1 MRSTL
6 LISESHYGT
15 SKKVADI
22 LSLVL
27 GPARHVEIDKELP
40 EVSKY
45 NNIVLVL
52 GFYGFNTAEK
62 LKKYL
67 SSTKDKLKNKK
78 IAIVGV
84 GLLENDINNYI
95 LSIEKEMNRE
105 ADIVD
110 LVQGGIKVDKLTK
123 EDKKELKAF
132 LKEKR
137 IPLTDMGSLNK
148 KEILDV
154 GSKLAKI
161 LNKPDNVMLKK
172 ELDDEINKFIEIHNT
187 CTLATGS
194 GDFVRNT
201 PMEYIHYK
209 NNFYFISEG
218 GFKFKGI
225 LQNPNVCIAIF
236 NSYTSMNELKGM
248 QISGESEVIPCW
260 SEEYID
266 LIRAK
271 GLNVETLKNLPINL
285 NLIKVIPEVFEFLNT
300 DFEEKGMDSKQ
311 YYFVN

>member
-6 LISESHYGT
+6 LISESYYGT

-62 LKKYL
+62 IKKYL

-84 GLLENDINNYI
+84 GLLENDINNDI
-95 LSIEKEMNRE
+95 LSIEKAMNRE
-105 ADIVD
+105 ADIKKI
-110 LVQGGIKVDKLTK
+110 VQGEIRVDKLTK
-123 EDKKELKAF
+123 DDKKILKAF

-137 IPLTDMGSLNK
+137 IPLTDMGNLNK

-154 GSKLAKI
+154 GSKLAKV
-161 LNKPDNVMLKK
+161 LNKPDKEMNKK
-172 ELDDEINKFIEIHNT
+172 ELKDEINKFIKINNT
-187 CTLATGS
+187 CALATGS

-201 PMEYIHYK
+201 PIEYTYYK
-209 NNFYFISEG
+209 DNFYIISEG
-218 GFKFKGI
+218 GLKFKGI
-225 LQNPNVCIAIF
+225 LQNPNVCISIF

-248 QISGESEVIPCW
+248 QISGESEIIPCW
-260 SEEYID
+260 SEEYIE
-266 LIRAK
+266 LIK
-271 GLNVETLKNLPINL
+271 VKELNIESLKSLPFNL
-285 NLIKVIPEVFEFLNT
+285 NLIKVVPRVFEFLNT
-300 DFEEKGMDSKQ
+300 DFKENEMDSKQ

>member
-27 GPARHVEIDKELP
+27 GPAKHVEIDEELP

-62 LKKYL
+62 LKEYL
-67 SSTKDKLKNKK
+67 SSTKDTLKNKR

-84 GLLENDINNYI
+84 GLTEKDTNNYI
-95 LSIEKEMNRE
+95 LSIEKVMDRE

-110 LVQGGIKVDKLTK
+110 FVQGEIKVDKLTK
-123 EDKKELKAF
+123 DDKKILKAF

-137 IPLTDMGSLNK
+137 IPLTDMGNLNN

-154 GSKLAKI
+154 GSKLAKV
-161 LNKPDNVMLKK
+161 LNKPNNEMIKK
-172 ELDDEINKFIEIHNT
+172 ELKSEINKFIEIHNT

-201 PMEYIHYK
+201 PIEYTYYK
-209 NNFYFISEG
+209 DKFYFISEG
-218 GFKFKGI
+218 GLKFKGI
-225 LQNPNVCIAIF
+225 LQNPNVCISIF

>member
-67 SSTKDKLKNKK
+67 SSTKDELKNKK

-84 GLLENDINNYI
+84 GLLKNDINNYI
-95 LSIEKEMNRE
+95 LSIEKEMDRE

-110 LVQGGIKVDKLTK
+110 LVQGEIKVDKLTK
-123 EDKKELKAF
+123 EDKKVLKAF

-161 LNKPDNVMLKK
+161 LNKPNHEMIRK
-172 ELDDEINKFIEIHNT
+172 ELKNEINKFIEINNT

-194 GDFVRNT
+194 GDFIRNT
-201 PMEYIHYK
+201 PIEYTYYRDE
-209 NNFYFISEG
+209 FYFISEG

-225 LQNPNVCIAIF
+225 LQNPNVCISIF

-248 QISGESEVIPCW
+248 QISGESEIIPCW
-260 SEEYID
+260 SEEYIE
-266 LIRAK
+266 LIK
-271 GLNVETLKNLPINL
+271 VKELNVESLKSLPFNL
-285 NLIKVIPEVFEFLNT
+285 NLIKVVPRVFEFLNT
-300 DFEEKGMDSKQ
+300 DFKENGMDSKQ

>member
-6 LISESHYGT
+6 LISESYYGT

-22 LSLVL
+22 LSLIL
-27 GPARHVEIDKELP
+27 GPAKHVEIDEELP

-52 GFYGFNTAEK
+52 GFYGFNTADK

-67 SSTKDKLKNKK
+67 FSIKDTIKNKR

-84 GLLENDINNYI
+84 GLLENDINNDV
-95 LSIEKEMNRE
+95 LSIEKAMNRE
-105 ADIVD
+105 ADIINF
-110 LVQGGIKVDKLTK
+110 VQGEIRVDKLTK
-123 EDKKELKAF
+123 DDKKILKAF

-154 GSKLAKI
+154 GSELAKV
-161 LNKPDNVMLKK
+161 LNKPDKEMNKK
-172 ELDDEINKFIEIHNT
+172 ELKDEINKFIEINNT

-201 PMEYIHYK
+201 PIEYTYYK
-209 NNFYFISEG
+209 DKFYIISEG
-218 GFKFKGI
+218 GLKFKGI

-236 NSYTSMNELKGM
+236 NRYTSMNDLKGM
-248 QISGESEVIPCW
+248 QISGESEMIPCW
-260 SEEYID
+260 SEEYIE
-266 LIRAK
+266 LIK
-271 GLNVETLKNLPINL
+271 VNGLNIETLKSLPVNL
-285 NLIKVIPEVFEFLNT
+285 NLIKVVPRVFEFLNT
-300 DFEEKGMDSKQ
+300 DFKEKGMDSKQ

>member
-6 LISESHYGT
+6 LISESQYGT
-15 SKKVADI
+15 SKKVAEI
-22 LSLVL
+22 LSLIL
-27 GPARHVEIDKELP
+27 GPARHVEIDEELP

-67 SSTKDKLKNKK
+67 SSTKDALKNKR

-95 LSIEKEMNRE
+95 LSIEKEMNRQ
-105 ADIVD
+105 ADIIYF
-110 LVQGGIKVDKLTK
+110 VQGEIKVDKLTK
-123 EDKKELKAF
+123 DDKKVLKAF
-132 LKEKR
+132 LKERR
-137 IPLTDMGSLNK
+137 IPLTDMGSLNE
-148 KEILDV
+148 KEILEV
-154 GSKLAKI
+154 GSKLARI
-161 LNKPDNVMLKK
+161 FNKPNNQMIKK
-172 ELDDEINKFIEIHNT
+172 ELKDEVNKFIEIHNT

-201 PMEYIHYK
+201 PIEYTYYK
-209 NNFYFISEG
+209 DKFYFISEG

-225 LQNPNVCIAIF
+225 LQNPNVCLAIF
-236 NSYTSMNELKGM
+236 DSYTSMNELKGI
-248 QISGESEVIPCW
+248 QISGESEIIPCW
-260 SEEYID
+260 SEEYIE
-266 LIRAK
+266 LIKVK
-271 GLNVETLKNLPINL
+271 GLNIETLKSLPVNL
-285 NLIKVIPEVFEFLNT
+285 NLIKVVPSVFEFLNT
-300 DFEEKGMDSKQ
+300 DFKAKGMDSKQ

>member
-6 LISESHYGT
+6 LISESYYGT

-22 LSLVL
+22 LSLIL
-27 GPARHVEIDKELP
+27 GPAMHVEIDEELP

-52 GFYGFNTAEK
+52 GFYGFNTADK
-62 LKKYL
+62 LKMYL
-67 SSTKDKLKNKK
+67 SSIKDTIKNKR

-84 GLLENDINNYI
+84 GLLENDINNDV
-95 LSIEKEMNRE
+95 LSIEKAMNRE
-105 ADIVD
+105 ADIINF
-110 LVQGGIKVDKLTK
+110 VQGEIRVDKLTK
-123 EDKKELKAF
+123 DDKKKLKAF

-154 GSKLAKI
+154 GSELAKV
-161 LNKPDNVMLKK
+161 LNKPDKEMNKK
-172 ELDDEINKFIEIHNT
+172 ELKDEINKFIEINNT

-201 PMEYIHYK
+201 PIEYTYYK
-209 NNFYFISEG
+209 DKFYIISEG
-218 GFKFKGI
+218 GLKFKGI
-225 LQNPNVCIAIF
+225 IQNPNMCIAIF
-236 NSYTSMNELKGM
+236 NSYTSMNDLKGM
-248 QISGESEVIPCW
+248 QISGQSEIIPCW
-260 SEEYID
+260 SEEYIE
-266 LIRAK
+266 LIKFK
-271 GLNVETLKNLPINL
+271 GLNIETLKSLPVNL
-285 NLIKVIPEVFEFLNT
+285 NLIKVVPRVFEFLNT
-300 DFEEKGMDSKQ
+300 DFKEKGMDSKQ

>member
-6 LISESHYGT
+6 LISESYYGT

-22 LSLVL
+22 LSLIL
-27 GPARHVEIDKELP
+27 GPARHVEIDEELP

-67 SSTKDKLKNKK
+67 SSTKDALKNKR

-95 LSIEKEMNRE
+95 LSIEKEMNRQ
-105 ADIVD
+105 ADIIYF
-110 LVQGGIKVDKLTK
+110 VQGEIKVDKLTK
-123 EDKKELKAF
+123 DDKKVLKAF
-132 LKEKR
+132 LKERR
-137 IPLTDMGSLNK
+137 IPLTDMGSLNE
-148 KEILDV
+148 KEILEV
-154 GSKLAKI
+154 GSKLARI
-161 LNKPDNVMLKK
+161 FNKPNNQMIKK
-172 ELDDEINKFIEIHNT
+172 ELKDEVNKFIEIHNT

-201 PMEYIHYK
+201 PIEYTYYK
-209 NNFYFISEG
+209 DKFYFISEG

-225 LQNPNVCIAIF
+225 LQNPNVCLAIF
-236 NSYTSMNELKGM
+236 DSYTSMNELKGI
-248 QISGESEVIPCW
+248 QISGESEIIPCW
-260 SEEYID
+260 SEEYIE
-266 LIRAK
+266 LIKVK
-271 GLNVETLKNLPINL
+271 GLNIETLKSLPVNL
-285 NLIKVIPEVFEFLNT
+285 NLIKVVPSVFEFLNT
-300 DFEEKGMDSKQ
+300 DFKAKGMDSKQ

>member
-27 GPARHVEIDKELP
+27 GPARHIEIDEELP

-45 NNIVLVL
+45 NNIVLIL
-52 GFYGFNTAEK
+52 GFYGFNTADK
-62 LKKYL
+62 LKEYL
-67 SSTKDKLKNKK
+67 SSAKDTLKNKR

-84 GLLENDINNYI
+84 GLTEKDTKNYI
-95 LSIEKEMNRE
+95 LSIEKVMDRE

-110 LVQGGIKVDKLTK
+110 FVQGEIKVDRLTK
-123 EDKKELKAF
+123 DDKKTLKAF

-137 IPLTDMGSLNK
+137 MPLTDMGSLNK

-161 LNKPDNVMLKK
+161 LNRPDNVMLKK

-187 CTLATGS
+187 CALATGS

-201 PMEYIHYK
+201 PMEYIYYK

-236 NSYTSMNELKGM
+236 NSYTSMNELKGL
-248 QISGESEVIPCW
+248 QISGKSEIVPCW
-260 SEEYID
+260 NEEYIE
-266 LIRAK
+266 LMNYR
-271 GLNVETLKNLPINL
+271 GLNIEALKKLPVNL
-285 NLIKVIPEVFEFLNT
+285 NLIKVFPEVFEFLNV
-300 DFEEKGMDSKQ
+300 DFKEKGMDSKQ
-311 YYFVN
+311 YYFAN

>member
-6 LISESHYGT
+6 LISESYYGT

-22 LSLVL
+22 LSLIL
-27 GPARHVEIDKELP
+27 GPAKHVEIDEELP

-52 GFYGFNTAEK
+52 GFYGFNTADK

-67 SSTKDKLKNKK
+67 SSIKDIIKNKR

-84 GLLENDINNYI
+84 GLLENYINNDV
-95 LSIEKEMNRE
+95 LSIEKAMNRE
-105 ADIVD
+105 ADIINF
-110 LVQGGIKVDKLTK
+110 VQGEIRVEKLTK
-123 EDKKELKAF
+123 DDKKILKAF

-148 KEILDV
+148 KEILDI
-154 GSKLAKI
+154 GSKLAKV
-161 LNKPDNVMLKK
+161 LNKPDKEMNKK
-172 ELDDEINKFIEIHNT
+172 ELKDEINKFIEINNT

-201 PMEYIHYK
+201 PIEYTYYK
-209 NNFYFISEG
+209 DKFYFISEG

-225 LQNPNVCIAIF
+225 LQNSNVCLAIF
-236 NSYTSMNELKGM
+236 DSYTSMNELKGM
-248 QISGESEVIPCW
+248 QISGESEIIPCW
-260 SEEYID
+260 SEEYIE
-266 LIRAK
+266 LIKVK
-271 GLNVETLKNLPINL
+271 GLNIETLKNLSVNL
-285 NLIKVIPEVFEFLNT
+285 NLIKVVPSVFEFLNT
-300 DFEEKGMDSKQ
+300 DFKAKGMDSKQ